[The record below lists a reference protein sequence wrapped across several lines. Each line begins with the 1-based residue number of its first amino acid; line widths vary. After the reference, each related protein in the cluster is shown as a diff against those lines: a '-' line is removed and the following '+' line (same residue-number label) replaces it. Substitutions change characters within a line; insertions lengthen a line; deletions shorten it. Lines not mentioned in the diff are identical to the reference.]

1 MDRGA
6 WWAIVHRVAKSP
18 TQLKW
23 HITHTERWKWSPPS
37 SHWGRCYVV
46 PLNIVQ
52 EAHGWPFER
61 WPKQSD
67 TPTGIKFILFS
78 SLSHFLPVS
87 LLVSHVCPVSVF
99 RVPALIWP
107 QPFSALTY
115 RKLILALLDYSTL
128 LPRQD
133 LTFLRGFPAKDQPAP
148 SFSLI
153 NLACDRL
160 AAQGTTLCFI
170 IFLIFP
176 LSLIINGW
184 GTHDRFL
191 LLSFLKKMFSP

>member
-1 MDRGA
+1 MVG
-6 WWAIVHRVAKSP
+6 P
-18 TQLKW
+18 LKGGQNSQ
-23 HITHTERWKWSPPS
+23 THP
-37 SHWGRCYVV
+37 
-46 PLNIVQ
+46 Q
-52 EAHGWPFER
+52 EL
-61 WPKQSD
+61 SLL
-67 TPTGIKFILFS
+67 LFS

-153 NLACDRL
+153 NLVCDRL

-176 LSLIINGW
+176 LSLIING
-184 GTHDRFL
+184 
-191 LLSFLKKMFSP
+191 

>member
-67 TPTGIKFILFS
+67 TPTGIKFIAFLFTVS
-78 SLSHFLPVS
+78 FPPGLLASVSCLPCECIS
-87 LLVSHVCPVSVF
+87 GTCP
-99 RVPALIWP
+99 
-107 QPFSALTY
+107 
-115 RKLILALLDYSTL
+115 
-128 LPRQD
+128 
-133 LTFLRGFPAKDQPAP
+133 
-148 SFSLI
+148 
-153 NLACDRL
+153 NLASAFLCSNIQKTDSGLARL
-160 AAQGTTLCFI
+160 LHLASQTGLDI
-170 IFLIFP
+170 
-176 LSLIINGW
+176 
-184 GTHDRFL
+184 
-191 LLSFLKKMFSP
+191 SPWLPSKGPTCSKFQSH